1 MSWIYSLLFL
11 PLLPFVFV
19 GYFNLAKKGIKN
31 ELEEQVNTLENK
43 VLITDEDKKFII
55 TAKQY
60 LNDLNKKD

>member
-19 GYFNLAKKGIKN
+19 GYCNLAKKGIKN